1 MNNTFLFPTLSA
13 LTGAALAVAM
23 AATQPAQALNVN
35 TAHRALARAV
45 RATGIEVKINPQR
58 CSDVESMGW
67 YWASR
72 KELVICQ
79 ENATTTNVE
88 TAWTAEDLDT
98 LRHEAHHLIQDC
110 LDGRIDGKIKNVY
123 RNPDALVQDVL
134 TAPHIHRITAAYT
147 GQGRAS
153 AVPTELEA
161 FSVAALNDPGEQV
174 RDIHRYCLGI

>member
-1 MNNTFLFPTLSA
+1 MNNTFLFPTLSG

-23 AATQPAQALNVN
+23 AATQPAQANNVDA
-35 TAHRALARAV
+35 AHRALARAITS
-45 RATGIEVKINPQR
+45 TGIEVKINPQR
-58 CSDVESMGW
+58 CEGAPSLGW
-67 YWASR
+67 YWAAR

-98 LRHEAHHLIQDC
+98 LRHEAHHLVQDC

-123 RNPDALVQDVL
+123 RNHEALVQDVL
-134 TAPHIHRITAAYT
+134 PPRQINRITTVYT
-147 GQGRAS
+147 EKGQARE
-153 AVPTELEA
+153 VPTELEA

-174 RDIHRYCLGI
+174 RDVYRYCF